1 MTIKDVAREAGVSV
15 ATISRVLNNSEAVSE
30 ATKEKV
36 MDAVKK
42 TGYQQNLLGR
52 HLRCNKTNIILVML
66 TSIVNSY
73 CAKLVHSIDDEAR
86 KHGYS
91 IMICA
96 TDNDSETEQR
106 YINFLKNKFVDG
118 IIIINTTMDEKEIA
132 ELSSSFPVVQ
142 CSEYTDDQNTPYVTI
157 DNKSAAYDAV
167 TYLINNGCKRIM
179 HISVNNNCMSSKE
192 RLEGYKQALKD
203 NGIKYDENL
212 VIYGNYGYR
221 NSHEITSSY
230 FDDNDV
236 TVDGIFA
243 ISDKMAAGAITSVIE
258 RGYKVPDDV
267 MVIGFDNT
275 DITYIYNPT
284 ITTIAQPYR
293 KIGTAAVKMLL
304 DIFDG
309 KQCENLILNHE
320 IKFRESTN
328 KGE

>member
-15 ATISRVLNNSEAVSE
+15 ATISRVLNNSESVSE
-30 ATKEKV
+30 ATREKV
-36 MDAVKK
+36 MDAIQK

-96 TDNDSETEQR
+96 TDNDRDTEQR

-118 IIIINTTMDEKEIA
+118 IIIINTVMNEQEIA

-142 CSEYTDDQNTPYVTI
+142 CSEYTDSKNTPYVTI
-157 DNKSAAYDAV
+157 NNKAAAYDAV
-167 TYLINNGCKRIM
+167 NYLIQHGRKRIM
-179 HISVNNNCMSSKE
+179 HISVDNNCMSSKE

-203 NGIKYDENL
+203 NGLEFDENL
-212 VIYGNYGYR
+212 VLYGNYGYR
-221 NSHEITSSY
+221 NAHEITSAY
-230 FDDNDV
+230 FDKNGV
-236 TVDGIFA
+236 NADGIFA
-243 ISDKMAAGAITSVIE
+243 ISDKMAAGAVTSVIE
-258 RGYKVPDDV
+258 KDKKVPDDV

-293 KIGTAAVKMLL
+293 EIGTAAVKMLL
-304 DIFDG
+304 EIFDG
-309 KQCENLILNHE
+309 KKCENLILKHE
-320 IKFRESTN
+320 LKFRETTN
-328 KGE
+328 I